1 MLGKR
6 LLSGGKNYRK
16 TVCTILNCA
25 KKAQTNFER
34 LVKQ

>member
-16 TVCTILNCA
+16 TVCTILNCTVP
-25 KKAQTNFER
+25 KR
-34 LVKQ
+34 HKQILKGW